1 MRVLRQRGDARE
13 RESERE
19 RAREQMHQW
28 HLRERERERERER
41 RWHCC
46 RTEAAREERPVL
58 AHTAAPRSH
67 VVSSEARMWCH
78 VTVLHYLQLVKRSKY
93 MTK

>member
-1 MRVLRQRGDARE
+1 
-13 RESERE
+13 
-19 RAREQMHQW
+19 
-28 HLRERERERERER
+28 
-41 RWHCC
+41 
-46 RTEAAREERPVL
+46 VL